1 MKEYIKI
8 VIGLLLILLAIYAV
22 LSWNSWL
29 RATIALLQGGII
41 GLVVLVGIALVVLGI
56 SDAKEAQ

>member
-8 VIGLLLILLAIYAV
+8 IIGLLLILLAIYAV

-41 GLVVLVGIALVVLGI
+41 GLVVLIGIALVVLGI